1 MQFQAHTFLDDAD
14 LRELV
19 CLSFSRF
26 CPALV
31 NGISK
36 STLALRVLDGALA
49 AGSFGEGFFGEGFFG
64 EERLFFVVE
73 RLFFAAATFAL
84 GGLFAGLLAGR
95 FPLLSSLA
103 GCFGP
108 VYMTRMPLLSFF
120 FDSKDRRL
128 LRGSGIAL

>member
-14 LRELV
+14 LRDLV

-26 CPALV
+26 CSALV
-31 NGISK
+31 NGISE

-49 AGSFGEGFFGEGFFG
+49 AGFFGEGFFG

-73 RLFFAAATFAL
+73 RLFFAAATFAF
-84 GGLFAGLLAGR
+84 GGLFAGLLAER

-108 VYMTRMPLLSFF
+108 VYMTMMPLLSFF

-128 LRGSGIAL
+128 LRGSGRAL

>member
-49 AGSFGEGFFGEGFFG
+49 AGFFGEGFFG

-73 RLFFAAATFAL
+73 RLFFAAATFAF
-84 GGLFAGLLAGR
+84 GGLFAGLLAER

-128 LRGSGIAL
+128 LRGSGRAL

>member
-1 MQFQAHTFLDDAD
+1 LLFQAHTFLDDAD
-14 LRELV
+14 LRDLV

-26 CPALV
+26 CSALV

-36 STLALRVLDGALA
+36 STLALRVLDGALTA
-49 AGSFGEGFFGEGFFG
+49 GFFGEGFFG

-73 RLFFAAATFAL
+73 RLFFAAATFAF
-84 GGLFAGLLAGR
+84 GGLFAGIFTGLLAER

-108 VYMTRMPLLSFF
+108 VYMTMMPLLSFF